1 MQSDQELHIQP
12 SPRPRRSPPHPLP
25 RVSSPAAT
33 QAGLRAVHGPTVAAV
48 QAVEV
53 AYVVVAL
60 DIAFALADGLRPNR
74 EGSRAPCM
82 HT

>member
-1 MQSDQELHIQP
+1 MQSDQELHMQP
-12 SPRPRRSPPHPLP
+12 SPRPRRPPPHPLP

-60 DIAFALADGLRPNR
+60 DIALADGLRPNR
-74 EGSRAPCM
+74 EGSRVPCM